1 MDNEARKSALMDGLF
16 TELLNLLVHYDI
28 PGQFEDLVK
37 LLQGL
42 DSRYRLN
49 NSRNQGFQI
58 SRSQNSFN
66 RPYRPIFR
74 DRERYFNSR
83 AISNPSIAPQLP
95 PGEPMDLGAFTRQRL
110 SAEKL
115 NRRIKNN
122 LCRYCRESEHFVKDC
137 PKSASSLTRRP
148 NSGQS
153 QNRNYRLNSSQQKFE
168 RNSNLPTSDLPASDL
183 PASLKNENFLF

>member
-148 NSGQS
+148 KS
-153 QNRNYRLNSSQQKFE
+153 K
-168 RNSNLPTSDLPASDL
+168 LPVKL
-183 PASLKNENFLF
+183 